1 MNPTTS
7 VKPVPDFLPN
17 GEYRCNWSGYQATVT
32 EGPFTGAI
40 VYLKSGPR
48 GTIPATMVVK
58 DHQATVTEIKQE
70 AAPQESA
77 YDYE

>member
-1 MNPTTS
+1 MQPTQS
-7 VKPVPDFLPN
+7 VKPVPDYLPN

-32 EGPFTGAI
+32 EGPFKGAI

-48 GTIPATMVVK
+48 GTIPATMMVK
-58 DHQATVTEIKQE
+58 DHQATVTEIKPE
-70 AAPQESA
+70 SKPQESA